1 MGYKFLFDKWQ
12 VAPLMKNKQ
21 QSQNLLLKV
30 ALLFAT
36 NFFNLQ
42 HMSLLR
48 DKLIT
53 QGEKLKTLTQ
63 NL

>member
-1 MGYKFLFDKWQ
+1 
-12 VAPLMKNKQ
+12 MKNKQ